1 MEKKKTD
8 PVSLIEAIDAQ
19 VPRVR
24 TKSLDVSFNELAN
37 MYEAEEL
44 VIDPEY
50 QRLFRWSE
58 GKQSR
63 FIESILLEMPIPPI
77 FVIERRDGVYEL
89 IDGLQRIS
97 SYLHFLGKHH
107 ERQEEDGSLSFLT
120 LTGCDIVESLN
131 GYKWHKLP
139 TALQIKAKRYFVRVE
154 VLKIESDRHLQYDI
168 FKRLKTGGEN
178 LSEQEIR
185 NCSIRLLD
193 DRILEFIIEMSK
205 NPNFKVCIDTL
216 PDEAKEKKQDQEY
229 VLRFF
234 AFKNY
239 REKYVHTVGDFLTQ
253 YIEVVAD
260 PEETAVVFNYEEERK
275 IFETTFYILKEVLG
289 EWVFSRFGKNDNLI
303 GPMRSNYFEAFTL
316 GIQPKLDKIDA
327 KNPEMI
333 KKIREAFI
341 ELRKNGEFKKVTG
354 GGVNYPKPLNARIN
368 LVTQALERV
377 L

>member
-1 MEKKKTD
+1 MVKEKAD
-8 PVSLIEAIDAQ
+8 PLSLIEAIDEQA
-19 VPRVR
+19 PRVR

-107 ERQEEDGSLSFLT
+107 QRKEEDGSPSFLT

-131 GYKWHKLP
+131 GYKWHELP
-139 TALQIKAKRYFVRVE
+139 TALQIKAKRYFVRIE
-154 VLKIESDRHLQYDI
+154 VLKKESDQRLRYDI
-168 FKRLKTGGEN
+168 FKRLNTGGEN

-205 NPNFKVCIDTL
+205 NPDFKICIDTL
-216 PDEAKEKKQDQEY
+216 SDEAKEKKQDQEY

-260 PEETAVVFNYEEERK
+260 PEETSVVFNYEEERK
-275 IFETTFYILKEVLG
+275 IFETTFYILNKVFSER
-289 EWVFSRFGKNDNLI
+289 VFSRLANDKLI
-303 GPMRSNYFEAFTL
+303 GQMRPNYFEAFTL
-316 GIQPKLDKIDA
+316 GVQPKLDEIDA
-327 KNPEMI
+327 NDPEMI
-333 KKIREAFI
+333 EKIREAFI
-341 ELRKNGEFKKVTG
+341 ELRKNEEFKKVTG
-354 GGVNYPKPLNARIN
+354 GGVNYPKPLNTRID